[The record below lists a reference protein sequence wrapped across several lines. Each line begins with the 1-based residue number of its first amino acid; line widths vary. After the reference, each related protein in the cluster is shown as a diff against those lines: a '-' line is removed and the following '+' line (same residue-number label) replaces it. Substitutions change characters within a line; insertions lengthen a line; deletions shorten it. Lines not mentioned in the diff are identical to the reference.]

1 MKHSRLA
8 GIAAPLGL
16 LWRRQSLSR
25 RIMLT
30 LLVAMLPFVL
40 VILLTSA
47 NSRWAISDSFDSLLM
62 DDTRKRSQ
70 IVSMELDA
78 FNDMLFQLVSEDAV
92 VDQLTVI
99 NQAQDAV
106 MGNYYGNALYNMI
119 KRYKYARTGL
129 AQTAVIAA
137 TGTYVSYDTSVLQ
150 TTYADT
156 LHSLYWDSFEDLTQT
171 PLLYRLLP
179 ALPGGRA
186 DGTGIPG
193 RVARRPVRVFY
204 GGTGL

>member
-8 GIAAPLGL
+8 DIAAPLGL

-137 TGTYVSYDTSVLQ
+137 TGTYVSYDILHEFIEKIVVHAASDPKGKNRTQEIDIYYKGFGALEISKVTSSKQ
-150 TTYADT
+150 
-156 LHSLYWDSFEDLTQT
+156 E
-171 PLLYRLLP
+171 
-179 ALPGGRA
+179 
-186 DGTGIPG
+186 
-193 RVARRPVRVFY
+193 
-204 GGTGL
+204 

>member
-8 GIAAPLGL
+8 DIAAPLGL

-78 FNDMLFQLVSEDAV
+78 FNDMLFQLVSE
-92 VDQLTVI
+92 TRWWTSSRSSTRP
-99 NQAQDAV
+99 
-106 MGNYYGNALYNMI
+106 
-119 KRYKYARTGL
+119 KTRSW
-129 AQTAVIAA
+129 A
-137 TGTYVSYDTSVLQ
+137 TIMETPC
-150 TTYADT
+150 TT
-156 LHSLYWDSFEDLTQT
+156 
-171 PLLYRLLP
+171 
-179 ALPGGRA
+179 
-186 DGTGIPG
+186 
-193 RVARRPVRVFY
+193 
-204 GGTGL
+204 

>member
-8 GIAAPLGL
+8 DIAAPLGL

-171 PLLYRLLP
+171 PP
-179 ALPGGRA
+179 TISPSPSA
-186 DGTGIPG
+186 T
-193 RVARRPVRVFY
+193 RRP
-204 GGTGL
+204 G

>member
-8 GIAAPLGL
+8 DIAAPLGL

-137 TGTYVSYDTSVLQ
+137 TGTYVSYDILHEFVEKIVVHAASDPKGKNRTQEIDIYYKGIGALEVSKVTSSRQ
-150 TTYADT
+150 
-156 LHSLYWDSFEDLTQT
+156 E
-171 PLLYRLLP
+171 
-179 ALPGGRA
+179 
-186 DGTGIPG
+186 
-193 RVARRPVRVFY
+193 
-204 GGTGL
+204 